1 MGNIEDHEYGFSRRA
16 LRGHSHFISDVV
28 ISSDGAFALSASWDG
43 ELRLWD
49 IATGKTTRR
58 FVGHE
63 KDVLSVAFS
72 VDNRQI
78 VSGSR
83 DGTIRLWNTLGECKY
98 AISGNDSES
107 QGHTAWVSCVRFSP
121 SHRELRMGQVG
132 EGLELDQLQ
141 APKRSCWTHG

>member
-63 KDVLSVAFS
+63 KDVLSVAFRLTTVKLFRALVMELFAYGTLLENANTPS
-72 VDNRQI
+72 AETTLKARDIPNGFLAF
-78 VSGSR
+78 VSLPLNQSR
-83 DGTIRLWNTLGECKY
+83 
-98 AISGNDSES
+98 SS
-107 QGHTAWVSCVRFSP
+107 
-121 SHRELRMGQVG
+121 
-132 EGLELDQLQ
+132 
-141 APKRSCWTHG
+141 

>member
-1 MGNIEDHEYGFSRRA
+1 MGTPSTTNVEDHGYGFSRRA

-49 IATGKTTRR
+49 IATGKTTR
-58 FVGHE
+58 
-63 KDVLSVAFS
+63 
-72 VDNRQI
+72 QI

-107 QGHTAWVSCVRFSP
+107 QGHTEWVSCVRFSP
-121 SHRELRMGQVG
+121 SQSVPLIV
-132 EGLELDQLQ
+132 
-141 APKRSCWTHG
+141 S